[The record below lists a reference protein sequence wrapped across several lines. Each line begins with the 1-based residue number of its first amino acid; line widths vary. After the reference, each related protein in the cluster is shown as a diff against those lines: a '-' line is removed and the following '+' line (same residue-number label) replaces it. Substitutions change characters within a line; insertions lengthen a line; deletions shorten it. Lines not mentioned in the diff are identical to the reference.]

1 MVKIDEKALLN
12 YVGNNY
18 SNPTN
23 SVKDLVLMMMSLTH
37 LENSGDFFIGVNTAL
52 TGTAAII
59 GMIATAPVIVAGSI
73 TAGIA
78 GCVGLVKH
86 GVKVKKVKALQNK
99 IADKLIKKHV
109 SFIEAYAEIS
119 NMIIHIERDDLL
131 QFFEQANALK

>member
-1 MVKIDEKALLN
+1 MVKINEKALLD
-12 YVGNNY
+12 YVENNY
-18 SNPTN
+18 SNSTN
-23 SVKDLVLMMMSLTH
+23 SVKDLVLMMMSLSH

-59 GMIATAPVIVAGSI
+59 GMITTAPVIIAGSI

-86 GVKVKKVKALQNK
+86 GVKVKKVKTLQNK

-119 NMIIHIERDDLL
+119 NMIIHIEREDLL